1 MRKASVLVLIAV
13 VVVLVNLFL
22 LVDDRIQ
29 HNEEK
34 RVDPEESI
42 NNLPSTVEG
51 GIFFDL
57 NGNFRLD
64 ESDIQV
70 MEPVR
75 LTMVQHFP
83 ESENIYDSVSEKGRY
98 HLVMPFTAEII
109 KIYLNSSTEELNGII
124 DPTDQN
130 IDFRVFRFKLTNE
143 TVDELWQPDGSVV
156 WIPKGESIVDILIIG
171 TE

>member
-1 MRKASVLVLIAV
+1 MKTLRNLLVLAS
-13 VVVLVNLFL
+13 FSF

-34 RVDPEESI
+34 EADPEESI
-42 NNLPSTVEG
+42 NTLEG
-51 GIFFDL
+51 GVFFDL

-64 ESDIQV
+64 ESDVQV
-70 MEPVR
+70 IEPVR

-98 HLVMPFTAEII
+98 HLAIPSTAEII

-171 TE
+171 IE